1 MPPGEPDDHRSTISR
16 HLTVLIVAIGALD
29 LVAAAVFYHL
39 HLDQHPGTNQQIYVG
54 VWTVLS
60 ALIAVVQL
68 RKIRKER
75 LAIIRAPRPPVT
87 PDDEQPDS
95 EPREPDDPPP
105 AA

>member
-1 MPPGEPDDHRSTISR
+1 MTTISR

-87 PDDEQPDS
+87 PTTTPGS
-95 EPREPDDPPP
+95 EPRGPDDPPP

>member
-1 MPPGEPDDHRSTISR
+1 MTTISR
-16 HLTVLIVAIGALD
+16 HLTILIVLIAALD
-29 LVAAAVFYHL
+29 LVGAAVFYHF

-75 LAIIRAPRPPVT
+75 LAIIRAPRPPAT
-87 PDDEQPDS
+87 PTITSGGEQPGPKD
-95 EPREPDDPPP
+95 PP
-105 AA
+105 AAS

>member
-1 MPPGEPDDHRSTISR
+1 MTTISR
-16 HLTVLIVAIGALD
+16 HLTVLIVLIAALD

-60 ALIAVVQL
+60 AVIAVIQL

-75 LAIIRAPRPPVT
+75 LAIIRPAT
-87 PDDEQPDS
+87 PAKTSAGEQPGS
-95 EPREPDDPPP
+95 QDPP
-105 AA
+105 

>member
-1 MPPGEPDDHRSTISR
+1 MTTISR

-29 LVAAAVFYHL
+29 LVAAAVFYHV

-75 LAIIRAPRPPVT
+75 LAIIRAPRPPAAPT
-87 PDDEQPDS
+87 TQSDGEQPGPKD
-95 EPREPDDPPP
+95 PR
-105 AA
+105 